1 MALRILRSRVGG
13 ESVAP
18 PSKSYTHR
26 AFILAALTGEKCEI
40 VRPLISED
48 TSATLSALGMMGA
61 QIEKGTSVVSI
72 ECPVMHSPRKSID
85 ARNSG
90 TTLRLTSGI
99 AALLNGKTTITG
111 DASLQKR
118 PMKPLLTA
126 LRDLGAKCTG
136 TDETE
141 HPPVTIR
148 GPMTEGFARLP
159 GNISSQF
166 VSSLLLACPMK
177 ETSTELEIT
186 GTQKSKSYID
196 ISLFMLEKF
205 RIEVERRPEGFSI
218 PGGQRPIGSRFSVPG
233 DSSSAAFLL
242 CAGAITGGTV
252 TVKGLDPSMPQ
263 GDLAI
268 IDALRKYGADVEIRD
283 DSVTCYPPD
292 ERKPFE
298 FDVSDSPDLFPVLGV
313 VAATAKGKSRL
324 SGGEHLRFKESDRIS
339 TTVKML
345 KSLGVE
351 AKALDDGCIV
361 NGNGQIAGGAV
372 DTQKDHRIMMAATIA
387 GLVSVGGVMLE
398 DEKSYEVSFPTFL
411 DEVQR
416 LGAIVQAVKQ

>member
-1 MALRILRSRVGG
+1 MALRILRSVVGG
-13 ESVAP
+13 EAVAP

-26 AFILAALTGEKCEI
+26 AFALAALTGERCEI
-40 VRPLISED
+40 RRPLISED
-48 TSATLSALGMMGA
+48 TSATLSAVGAMGA
-61 QIEKGTSVVSI
+61 EVETGAGVIRI
-72 ECPVMHSPRKSID
+72 DCPAMHSPRRSID

-90 TTLRLTSGI
+90 TTLRLISGV
-99 AALLNGKTTITG
+99 AALLDGKTSITG

-118 PMKPLLTA
+118 PMKPLLGA
-126 LRDLGAKCTG
+126 LRDLGAKCSGTG
-136 TDETE
+136 ETE

-148 GPMTEGFARLP
+148 GPMTGTSARIS

-166 VSSLLLACPMK
+166 VSSLLIACPMK
-177 ETSTELEIT
+177 DTPTELEIT
-186 GTQKSKSYID
+186 GAQKSRSYID

-205 RIEVERRPEGFSI
+205 RIEVEKVPNGFSI
-218 PGGQRPIGSRFSVPG
+218 PGGQRPIGSRFTVPG
-233 DSSSAAFLL
+233 DFSSAAFLL

-252 TVKGLDPSMPQ
+252 TVKGLDASMPQ

-268 IDALRKYGADVEIRD
+268 TEALQRYGADVEIRD
-283 DSVTCYPPD
+283 DSVTCRPE
-292 ERKPFE
+292 ERRPFE
-298 FDVSDSPDLFPVLGV
+298 FDVGDSPDLFPVLGV
-313 VAATAKGKSRL
+313 LAATAKGESRL

-339 TTVKML
+339 TTVRML

-351 AKALDDGCIV
+351 ARALDDGCIV
-361 NGNGQIAGGAV
+361 RGDGKIAGGTV
-372 DTQKDHRIMMAATIA
+372 DTQMDHRIMMAATIA